1 MEDENIQYTLPDLID
16 RIKTFKG
23 KGKTKT
29 FTEFITENSENLKSL
44 GKLGSAK
51 VEKQTLQSLQTFLG
65 KKDIGFNEL
74 SFQSLKKYENYCA
87 LKGNKPATI
96 GMRLRT
102 VRYIFNMAIKSQII
116 KASQYPFK
124 EYKISSVKST
134 SKKQF
139 LTQEEITQLVNY
151 EATDEY
157 EQFAKDMFL
166 FSYYSRGINFIDLIK
181 LEKNGF
187 YKDTVS
193 YNRTKTGAPVRFKL
207 AEISKQIIERY
218 KSGT

>member
-193 YNRTKTGAPVRFKL
+193 
-207 AEISKQIIERY
+207 
-218 KSGT
+218 